1 MWKATC
7 LEVLGESTSS
17 GLRAMCQHSRGEV
30 ARSME
35 RLDSFK
41 SALGSASEP
50 SNRQEMLSYRDIA
63 MFYAWIGEVDET
75 LDWLDR
81 AFLWSH
87 NAVEF
92 RLIDSAIFD
101 EVREDSSFRSGLE
114 RIRTR
119 MRERLLEALAG

>member
-1 MWKATC
+1 
-7 LEVLGESTSS
+7 
-17 GLRAMCQHSRGEV
+17 
-30 ARSME
+30 ME
-35 RLDSFK
+35 MLDSFK

-50 SNRQEMLSYRDIA
+50 SNREEMLSYRDIA
-63 MFYAWIGEVDET
+63 MFYAWIGEVDEA